1 MSILHDSEPSSE
13 FIWEKFKPMC
23 RTVGAVTVNRAL
35 VWDSRDLH
43 PIPGAAHDLKGDSGH
58 DTPVD
63 SVSLSQSIK

>member
-1 MSILHDSEPSSE
+1 MLHDSEPSSE

-23 RTVGAVTVNRAL
+23 WTMGAVTVNRAF

-43 PIPGAAHDLKGDSGH
+43 PIPDVAHDLKGYSGH
-58 DTPVD
+58 DTLLD